1 MTLESQKLL
10 WYFFLAMGKWVKYGK
25 QYSLRHILAVNS
37 TLCSACTG
45 LIWGAKTAL
54 SACERWRAQL
64 HCRVTVSN
72 VMHSWK
78 QTIPPVLEAHSA
90 RAQQSQQTFSWK
102 KISQWNYLESWWL
115 CIRLCCYD
123 SGRSRISCGGGTN
136 QVGGAPTPE
145 AAMFWKICMSKWK
158 NLDP

>member
-10 WYFFLAMGKWVKYGK
+10 WYFFLAMGKWVKFGK

-72 VMHSWK
+72 VMHFWK
-78 QTIPPVLEAHSA
+78 QTVPPVLEAHSA

-115 CIRLCCYD
+115 CIRLCCYELW
-123 SGRSRISCGGGTN
+123 SQLHSQHGMLYWPLTLRRH
-136 QVGGAPTPE
+136 PTI
-145 AAMFWKICMSKWK
+145 FQSQQCI
-158 NLDP
+158 LG

>member
-1 MTLESQKLL
+1 
-10 WYFFLAMGKWVKYGK
+10 MGKWVKYGK

-37 TLCSACTG
+37 TLCSACKG
-45 LIWGAKTAL
+45 LIWGVKTVL

-72 VMHSWK
+72 VMHSLK
-78 QTIPPVLEAHSA
+78 QTVPPVLEAHSA

-115 CIRLCCYD
+115 FSDYVAYECEANYILNMECCIGLWLWEDIQLSSKVSSVFWGRIPFVAW
-123 SGRSRISCGGGTN
+123 SVENGRSAS
-136 QVGGAPTPE
+136 
-145 AAMFWKICMSKWK
+145 
-158 NLDP
+158 

>member
-1 MTLESQKLL
+1 
-10 WYFFLAMGKWVKYGK
+10 MGKWVKYGK

-78 QTIPPVLEAHSA
+78 QTVPPVLEAILLELNRVNKLSA
-90 RAQQSQQTFSWK
+90 GKRYPSETTWRVDDSVSDYVAMSCEANYILNMECCIGLWLWEDIQLSSKVSSVFWGR
-102 KISQWNYLESWWL
+102 ISFVAWRVEN
-115 CIRLCCYD
+115 
-123 SGRSRISCGGGTN
+123 GRSAS
-136 QVGGAPTPE
+136 
-145 AAMFWKICMSKWK
+145 
-158 NLDP
+158 